1 MNGLGQHQHT
11 HHSGSWSLRLVPP
24 FTWTEG
30 VSPGSPASLCPCPS
44 TVMAVRGVT
53 PGLGLLR
60 RLCRHT
66 GHRRGPA
73 PGDPAVTQIGEAT
86 WVGCSVRHL
95 SPLAGVGRDCW
106 GGASKVSPGPMSP
119 STLSRSTAST
129 IAAVAP
135 TPDPMAGVRAV
146 SLSPITSCADPP
158 GSRWL
163 RPFGPFPDMLLSPVS
178 FEITAH
184 HWTEVSRRTQLP
196 DELLTSKSWFIL
208 LICATTAHLQ
218 GVDVDFAEAIA
229 ILVAGVFASTMT
241 DGLVAVAETRK
252 SGLDAIL
259 VSIDVRAFGDGL
271 LDDRVDGCLLDIG
284 QHPDH
289 HLAAALDHA
298 EDRRLFLLQGAAPAA
313 ALQSV
318 APAFASLGPH
328 RLGIAL
334 VPG

>member
-24 FTWTEG
+24 FTWTVG
-30 VSPGSPASLCPCPS
+30 VSPGLPTSLYPCPS
-44 TVMAVRGVT
+44 TVVAVQGVT

-66 GHRRGPA
+66 GHRRRPA
-73 PGDPAVTQIGEAT
+73 PGDPAVTRIGEAT

-95 SPLAGVGRDCW
+95 SPLAGVGRDRW
-106 GGASKVSPGPMSP
+106 GGAWKVSPGPMSP

-135 TPDPMAGVRAV
+135 TSDPMAGVRAV

-184 HWTEVSRRTQLP
+184 HWAEVSRRTQLP

-208 LICATTAHLQ
+208 LICATTAHFH
-218 GVDVDFAEAIA
+218 GVNVDFAEAIA
-229 ILVAGVFASTMT
+229 IFVSPILAPTMVN
-241 DGLVAVAETRK
+241 GLVAEA
-252 SGLDAIL
+252 
-259 VSIDVRAFGDGL
+259 
-271 LDDRVDGCLLDIG
+271 
-284 QHPDH
+284 
-289 HLAAALDHA
+289 
-298 EDRRLFLLQGAAPAA
+298 
-313 ALQSV
+313 
-318 APAFASLGPH
+318 
-328 RLGIAL
+328 
-334 VPG
+334 